1 MKVFQDFNKD
11 IFKNNISII
20 VTMTIIVLCLILI
33 DILPKITEKEITGL
47 EDKSINI
54 NALVINEIMTS
65 NKGAF
70 ADANGN
76 CYDWIELYNGT
87 NKDIDLTGY
96 TLSDEDSGKTKW
108 IFPSTTI
115 NHNSYLIVY
124 LSGNNNKGLYA
135 NFALDKTGG
144 ETITLKKRSG
154 KVVDAVKVEQLEK
167 NNVMARNSD
176 GKWFETGD
184 ITPGY
189 SNNVDGR
196 NDYLKKL
203 KGLDDTLVITEFL
216 PSNKGNI
223 SFDGNFYGY
232 IEIKNVSSEK
242 VNLGNYSVSN
252 DINRPFQYKLP
263 NISLEGNETYLIYT
277 SGKEYDNHTNFVLN
291 KKTGTVI
298 LSKNNKIVEQV
309 DYQNLT
315 NGFAYIKE
323 GETFHEGTVISP
335 GYDNTTDGVKEF
347 SKTLKMPESL
357 VINEVMTSN
366 SKYMIHNGGQAYNW
380 IELYN
385 NSRET
390 IDLKDYYLTTD
401 DNNKTMYQLP
411 DKMLYKGEYFVIM
424 ASGDTSLSTNYY
436 HHANFKLSDVE
447 SLYLYNSNG
456 TIVDSMF
463 IANIPINYSYG
474 RANNGL
480 YYYEKPTPDS
490 KNDGAKVLQ
499 IAYTPTFATKPGVY
513 NNQENLAVK
522 INGTGEIYYT
532 LDGSVPTTKSLKYDG
547 EIDLNKTTVI
557 RAISY
562 EPDKKD
568 SEILTG
574 TYLLNENHTLPV
586 MSISLQPD
594 EFTNIEENSEENIIK
609 RAHTE
614 LYEKNKS
621 FSIDCGFKLFGS
633 ATRLLDKKSFA
644 LKFSTRYGP
653 SKLEYKIFDNR
664 ETTTFDTLVIRS
676 GSQDYV
682 NSMIRDELGT
692 SVMDEFGTIDV
703 QAYKPVVLY
712 LNGEYYGIYFLREK
726 IEEEFIA
733 SHYNVPED
741 NINIIT
747 MDDYT
752 DAGTNKDYL
761 QLKEYAFANDLRN
774 DKNYSYVASKL
785 DIDNFIDFWI
795 AEGFVSNS
803 DLLNVRFFNSPYVDN
818 GKFKMIFYDLDYG
831 FYNRYEDYLTFLMN
845 YTYPINDN
853 MQQEDNII
861 FQKLFMNEKFRSRY
875 LERFEWNMQ
884 NVWTEENIL
893 KKYNELVNLLK
904 PEMKRNM
911 ERWGLKYEDWEKN
924 CLTIERFIKRRVE
937 EYPKVTYQYIKNNA
951 HIE

>member
-1 MKVFQDFNKD
+1 MKIFKDFNKD
-11 IFKNNISII
+11 IFKSNISII

-33 DILPKITEKEITGL
+33 DIFPKITEKEITGL
-47 EDKSINI
+47 DDGSINI

-176 GKWFETGD
+176 GKWFETSD
-184 ITPGY
+184 ITPGF
-189 SNNVDGR
+189 SNNVTGR
-196 NDYLKKL
+196 NDYLEGIKDI
-203 KGLDDTLVITEFL
+203 GDPIIITEFL

-223 SFDGNFYGY
+223 LFDGKFYGY
-232 IEIKNVSSEK
+232 IEIKNTSSKEI
-242 VNLGNYSVSN
+242 NLSNYSVSN

-263 NISLEGNETYLIYT
+263 DVSLKGNETYLIYT
-277 SGKEYDNHTNFVLN
+277 SGEEHDNHTNFVLN
-291 KKTGTVI
+291 KETGTVI

-323 GETFHEGTVISP
+323 GETFHEDTVISP

-347 SKTLKMPESL
+347 SKTLTMPESL

-456 TIVDSMF
+456 AIVDSMF
-463 IANIPINYSYG
+463 VANIPINYSYG

-480 YYYEKPTPDS
+480 YYYENPSPKYENAGS
-490 KNDGAKVLQ
+490 KSLQ
-499 IAYTPTFATKPGVY
+499 IAYTPTFATRPGVY
-513 NNQENLAVK
+513 NNQENLAVE
-522 INGTGEIYYT
+522 INGAGNIYYT
-532 LDGSVPTTKSLKYDG
+532 LDGSVPTTKSKKYDG
-547 EIDLNKTTVI
+547 EIELNKTTVI

-562 EPDKKD
+562 EPDKKN
-568 SEILTG
+568 SEVLTG

-586 MSISLQPD
+586 VNVSFNPED
-594 EFTNIEENSEENIIK
+594 FTNMIKNPYLDIVSLAHSEYYDGENS
-609 RAHTE
+609 
-614 LYEKNKS
+614 
-621 FSIDCGFKLFGS
+621 FSVDCGFKLFGGAS
-633 ATRLLDKKSFA
+633 RNIDKRSFS
-644 LKFSTRYGP
+644 LKFSSKYGIP
-653 SKLEYKIFDNR
+653 KLNYKVFDNR
-664 ETTTFDTLVIRS
+664 ETTAFDTLVLRG

-712 LNGEYYGIYFLREK
+712 LNGEYYGLYYLREK
-726 IEEEFIA
+726 VEEEFIA

-741 NINIIT
+741 NINIVNMT
-747 MDDYT
+747 DYI
-752 DAGTNKDYL
+752 DVGSNEEYLKLKD
-761 QLKEYAFANDLRN
+761 FVVNNDLTK
-774 DKNYSYVASKL
+774 DKNYNYVASKL
-785 DIDNFIDFWI
+785 DIDNFIDYWI
-795 AEGFVSNS
+795 AEGFVSNN

-818 GKFKMIFYDLDYG
+818 GKFKMIFYDLDFG
-831 FYNRYEDYLTFLMN
+831 FYRYYEDYLEYIMD
-845 YTYPINDN
+845 DN
-853 MQQEDNII
+853 SERQPLKDKNNII
-861 FQKLFMNEKFRSRY
+861 FQKLFLNEKFRKRY

-884 NVWTEENIL
+884 NVWTEENLL
-893 KKYNELVNLLK
+893 KKYNEIITLIK
-904 PEMKRNM
+904 PEMKRNL

-937 EYPKVTYQYIKNNA
+937 EYPKVTYAFFENQEYSI
-951 HIE
+951 